1 MGADGKPRGG
11 AVRLKI
17 TILAAAT
24 LVIQRALGM
33 PGMPAWCSHIIF
45 PMVWL
50 VALSLLRKE
59 RHWPYEAL
67 LLGLAWDLLF
77 GPVVGPGGIA
87 WTAACL
93 SLYGLASVVADRSP
107 RAWVAFGAVG
117 ALVVVLV
124 RRLALMPLDLATS
137 LTFGGL
143 AWSALLT
150 GLWCGVVGVALAFDL
165 ADHWRAYR
173 VRKLR

>member
-1 MGADGKPRGG
+1 LRARIFFL
-11 AVRLKI
+11 AVVTL
-17 TILAAAT
+17 IL
-24 LVIQRALGM
+24 QRVLGL
-33 PGMPAWCSHIIF
+33 PGMPAWFGHLLL
-45 PMVWL
+45 PMIWIVAASL
-50 VALSLLRKE
+50 VRKE

-107 RAWVAFGAVG
+107 KAWTAFGAVG
-117 ALVVVLV
+117 TVVVILV
-124 RRLALMPLDLATS
+124 QRLAVMPLGLES
-137 LTFGGL
+137 FLTVRQL
-143 AWSALLT
+143 MWSAILT
-150 GLWCGVVGVALAFDL
+150 GLWCGLVGLVLALDL
-165 ADHWRAYR
+165 GKHWRAHQ

>member
-1 MGADGKPRGG
+1 MRSRI
-11 AVRLKI
+11 AV
-17 TILAAAT
+17 LAAIT
-24 LVIQRALGM
+24 LALQRILGM
-33 PGMPAWCSHIIF
+33 PGMPAWFGHLIL
-45 PMVWL
+45 PMIWIVAASL
-50 VALSLLRKE
+50 VRQE

-107 RAWVAFGAVG
+107 RAWAAFGAVG
-117 ALVVVLV
+117 AVVVILV
-124 RRLALMPLDLATS
+124 QRLAMMPLGLASS
-137 LTFGGL
+137 LTFSQL
-143 AWSALLT
+143 ALSALLT
-150 GLWCGVVGVALAFDL
+150 GLWCGIVGTVLSFNL
-165 ADHWRAYR
+165 GKHWRAYR

>member
-1 MGADGKPRGG
+1 MRFKIAALV
-11 AVRLKI
+11 AV
-17 TILAAAT
+17 T
-24 LVIQRALGM
+24 LVLQRVLGM
-33 PGMPAWCSHIIF
+33 PGMPAWFGHLIL
-45 PMVWL
+45 PMIWIVAASL
-50 VALSLLRKE
+50 VRKE

-107 RAWVAFGAVG
+107 RAWAAFGAVG
-117 ALVVVLV
+117 AGVVILVQ
-124 RRLALMPLDLATS
+124 RLAVMPLGLAS
-137 LTFGGL
+137 FLTFGQL

-150 GLWCGVVGVALAFDL
+150 GLWCGFVGTVLALDL
-165 ADHWRAYR
+165 GKHWRAYQ

>member
-1 MGADGKPRGG
+1 MRFKI
-11 AVRLKI
+11 AV
-17 TILAAAT
+17 LAALT
-24 LVIQRALGM
+24 LVFQRALGM
-33 PGMPAWCSHIIF
+33 PGMP
-45 PMVWL
+45 VWL
-50 VALSLLRKE
+50 GHLILPMIWIVAASLLRKE

-107 RAWVAFGAVG
+107 KAWAAFGAVG
-117 ALVVVLV
+117 AVVVILV
-124 RRLALMPLDLATS
+124 QRLAVMPFGLAS
-137 LTFGGL
+137 FLTFSQL
-143 AWSALLT
+143 AWSAILT
-150 GLWCGVVGVALAFDL
+150 GLWCGLVGSLLALDL
-165 ADHWRAYR
+165 GKHWRAYQ

>member
-1 MGADGKPRGG
+1 MR
-11 AVRLKI
+11 VRI
-17 TILAAAT
+17 VILAATT
-24 LVIQRALGM
+24 LVVQRIAGA
-33 PGMPAWCSHIIF
+33 PGMPSWLGLMIV
-45 PMVWL
+45 PMVWI
-50 VALSLLRKE
+50 VAAALLRKE

-107 RAWVAFGAVG
+107 RAWAAFGAVG
-117 ALVVVLV
+117 TLVMILV
-124 RRLALMPLDLATS
+124 QRLAIMSLGLETS
-137 LTFGGL
+137 LTVQRL
-143 AWSALLT
+143 VWSVVLT
-150 GLWCGVVGVALAFDL
+150 GLWCGLIGTVLALDL
-165 ADHWRAYR
+165 AKHWRTYR

>member
-1 MGADGKPRGG
+1 MRA
-11 AVRLKI
+11 KI
-17 TILAAAT
+17 AILAAVT
-24 LVIQRALGM
+24 LALQRVLGM
-33 PGMPAWCSHIIF
+33 PGMPAWFGHLIL
-45 PMVWL
+45 PMIWL
-50 VALSLLRKE
+50 VAASLVRKE

-77 GPVVGPGGIA
+77 GPVIGPGGIA

-107 RAWVAFGAVG
+107 RAWAAFGAVG
-117 ALVVVLV
+117 AVVVILV
-124 RRLALMPLDLATS
+124 QRLAVMPLGLAS
-137 LTFGGL
+137 FLTLSQL

-150 GLWCGVVGVALAFDL
+150 GLWCGFVGTLLALDL
-165 ADHWRAYR
+165 GKYLRAYQ

>member
-1 MGADGKPRGG
+1 MRFKIAALV
-11 AVRLKI
+11 AV
-17 TILAAAT
+17 T
-24 LVIQRALGM
+24 LVLQRVLGM
-33 PGMPAWCSHIIF
+33 PGMPAWCGHLIL
-45 PMVWL
+45 PMIWIVAASL
-50 VALSLLRKE
+50 VRKE

-107 RAWVAFGAVG
+107 RAWAAFGAVG
-117 ALVVVLV
+117 AVVVILV
-124 RRLALMPLDLATS
+124 QRLAVMPLGLAS
-137 LTFGGL
+137 FLTFGQL

-150 GLWCGVVGVALAFDL
+150 GLWCGFVGTVLALDL
-165 ADHWRAYR
+165 GKHWRAYQ

>member
-1 MGADGKPRGG
+1 MRPGG
-11 AVRLKI
+11 VEVRAKIAALAVV
-17 TILAAAT
+17 T
-24 LVIQRALGM
+24 LVLQRVLGM
-33 PGMPAWCSHIIF
+33 PGMPAWFGYLIL
-45 PMVWL
+45 PMIWI
-50 VALSLLRKE
+50 VAASLGRKE

-107 RAWVAFGAVG
+107 VAWAGFGVVGAVVVI
-117 ALVVVLV
+117 LVQ
-124 RRLALMPLDLATS
+124 RLAVMPLGLANSFS
-137 LTFGGL
+137 LGQL
-143 AWSALLT
+143 AWSAVLT
-150 GLWCGVVGVALAFDL
+150 GLWCGFVGTVLALDL
-165 ADHWRAYR
+165 GKHWRAYQ

>member
-1 MGADGKPRGG
+1 VRFKI
-11 AVRLKI
+11 AVLV
-17 TILAAAT
+17 AVT
-24 LVIQRALGM
+24 LVLQRVLGM
-33 PGMPAWCSHIIF
+33 PGMPTWFGHLIL
-45 PMVWL
+45 PMIWIVAASL
-50 VALSLLRKE
+50 VRKE

-107 RAWVAFGAVG
+107 RAWAAFGAVG
-117 ALVVVLV
+117 AVVVILV
-124 RRLALMPLDLATS
+124 QRLAVMPLGLAS
-137 LTFGGL
+137 FLTFGQL

-150 GLWCGVVGVALAFDL
+150 GLWCGFVGTVLVLDL
-165 ADHWRAYR
+165 GKHWRAYQ

>member
-1 MGADGKPRGG
+1 VQFKI
-11 AVRLKI
+11 AVFV
-17 TILAAAT
+17 AVT
-24 LVIQRALGM
+24 LVLQRVLGM
-33 PGMPAWCSHIIF
+33 PGMPAWFGHLIL
-45 PMVWL
+45 PMIWIVAASL
-50 VALSLLRKE
+50 VRKE

-107 RAWVAFGAVG
+107 RAWAAFGAVG
-117 ALVVVLV
+117 AVVVILV
-124 RRLALMPLDLATS
+124 QRLAVMPLGLVS
-137 LTFGGL
+137 FLTFGQL

-150 GLWCGVVGVALAFDL
+150 GLWCGFVGTVLALDL
-165 ADHWRAYR
+165 GKHWRAYQ

>member
-1 MGADGKPRGG
+1 MRAKIALLV
-11 AVRLKI
+11 AV
-17 TILAAAT
+17 T
-24 LVIQRALGM
+24 LVLQRVMGM
-33 PGMPAWCSHIIF
+33 PGMPAWFGHLIL
-45 PMVWL
+45 PMIWIVAASL
-50 VALSLLRKE
+50 VRKE

-77 GPVVGPGGIA
+77 GPVIGPGGIA

-107 RAWVAFGAVG
+107 RAWAAFGAVG
-117 ALVVVLV
+117 AVVVILV
-124 RRLALMPLDLATS
+124 QRLAVMPLGLETF
-137 LTFGGL
+137 LTFSQL

-150 GLWCGVVGVALAFDL
+150 GLWCGFVGTVLALDL
-165 ADHWRAYR
+165 GKHWRAYQ

>member
-1 MGADGKPRGG
+1 MRFKI
-11 AVRLKI
+11 AVLV
-17 TILAAAT
+17 AVT
-24 LVIQRALGM
+24 LVLQRVLGM
-33 PGMPAWCSHIIF
+33 PGMPAWFGHLIL
-45 PMVWL
+45 PMIWIVAASL
-50 VALSLLRKE
+50 VRKE

-107 RAWVAFGAVG
+107 RAWAAFGAVG
-117 ALVVVLV
+117 AVVVILV
-124 RRLALMPLDLATS
+124 QRLAVMPLGLAS
-137 LTFGGL
+137 FLTFGQL

-150 GLWCGVVGVALAFDL
+150 GLWCGFVGTVLALDL
-165 ADHWRAYR
+165 GKHWRAYQ

>member
-1 MGADGKPRGG
+1 MRFKIAIFA
-11 AVRLKI
+11 AV
-17 TILAAAT
+17 T
-24 LVIQRALGM
+24 LVLQRVLGM
-33 PGMPAWCSHIIF
+33 PGMP
-45 PMVWL
+45 VWL
-50 VALSLLRKE
+50 SHLILPMIWIVAASLIRKE

-107 RAWVAFGAVG
+107 RAWAAFGAVG
-117 ALVVVLV
+117 TVIVVLV
-124 RRLALMPLDLATS
+124 QRLAVMPLGLASS
-137 LTFGGL
+137 LTFSQL
-143 AWSALLT
+143 AWSAILT
-150 GLWCGVVGVALAFDL
+150 GLWCGFVGTILALDL
-165 ADHWRAYR
+165 GKHLRAYQ

>member
-1 MGADGKPRGG
+1 MRFKI
-11 AVRLKI
+11 AVLV
-17 TILAAAT
+17 AVT
-24 LVIQRALGM
+24 LVLQRVLGM
-33 PGMPAWCSHIIF
+33 PGMPAWFGHLIL
-45 PMVWL
+45 PMIWIVAASL
-50 VALSLLRKE
+50 VRKE

-107 RAWVAFGAVG
+107 RAWAAFGAVG
-117 ALVVVLV
+117 TVVVILV
-124 RRLALMPLDLATS
+124 QRLAVMPLGLAS
-137 LTFGGL
+137 FLTFGQL

-150 GLWCGVVGVALAFDL
+150 GLWCGFVGTVLALDL
-165 ADHWRAYR
+165 GKHWRAYQ